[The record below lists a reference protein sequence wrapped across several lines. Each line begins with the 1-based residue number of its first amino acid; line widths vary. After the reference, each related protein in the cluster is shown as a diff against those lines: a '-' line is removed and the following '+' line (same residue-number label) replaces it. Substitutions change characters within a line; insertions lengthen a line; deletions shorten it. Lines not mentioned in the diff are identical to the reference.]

1 MVKVLITSVSRK
13 VVLVRSFKRYGVV
26 YVTDIDSL
34 SPAIYVADFFYKSP
48 LTLSPEFPEFIVNLV
63 RRERINLI
71 IPTTDDD
78 LMVIASI
85 REALI
90 EEGAFPLVSS
100 PQVVLTCNDKLKTYD
115 FFKSNVIPTPETF
128 TFDEFKGF
136 SCLPFKAIFKK
147 RFGRGGRGSFSLN
160 EGSPI
165 PENISEDYLVQRYID
180 GKEYTIDA
188 FVDFHGRV
196 ISVVPRERLL
206 VSEGVSIRGRTVKSE
221 KLISWGKRIC
231 ELLKPIGPVNI
242 QCIWGDEGL
251 FFIEINPRFS
261 GGIALTLASGADF
274 IKWSIDLACG
284 RDLSPFYDFDEIYMS
299 CYNEPVFFKTP
310 LGGE

>member
-1 MVKVLITSVSRK
+1 MKVLITSASRK
-13 VVLVRSFKRYGVV
+13 VVLVRSFKRYGLV
-26 YVTDIDSL
+26 YVTDIDPL
-34 SPAIYVADFFYKSP
+34 SPAIYVADFFYKAP

-63 RRERINLI
+63 KKESINLI

-78 LMVIASI
+78 LEVIASM
-85 REALI
+85 RETLM

-100 PQVVLTCNDKLKTYD
+100 PEVVLTCNDKLKAYT
-115 FFKSNVIPTPETF
+115 FFKDNGIPTPETF
-128 TFDEFKGF
+128 TLKEIRNF
-136 SCLPFKAIFKK
+136 SRLPFKAIFKK
-147 RFGRGGRGSFSLN
+147 RFGRGSRGSFSLN
-160 EGSPI
+160 EGDPI
-165 PENISEDYLVQRYID
+165 PENISGDYLVQRYID
-180 GKEYTIDA
+180 GREYTIDA
-188 FVDFHGRV
+188 FVDSRGRV
-196 ISVVPRERLL
+196 ISVVPRERIL

-221 KLISWGKRIC
+221 ELISWGKRIC
-231 ELLKPIGPVNI
+231 ELLRPLGPVNI

-274 IKWSIDLACG
+274 VKWSVDLAEG
-284 RDLSPFYDFDEIYMS
+284 RELSSFYDFDEIYMS